1 MTTESV
7 QGPLGRRRSGVGAFI
22 GGAWMNRRYTRLS
35 SSLILGV
42 LVAVGFLVL
51 VWPKTDPAG
60 WQTAAM
66 IQLSVWAALNAVL
79 YPLARELYFRL
90 TQPLREGAGL
100 MLVGGILL
108 IIVWIAKLTIFL
120 LLWMLAVPIGVIAFI
135 YLAITDAAGKGWRW
149 VEA

>member
-1 MTTESV
+1 MTTESA
-7 QGPLGRRRSGVGAFI
+7 QSPLGRRRQGVGAFI

-35 SSLILGV
+35 SSLILGTV
-42 LVAVGFLVL
+42 TAVGFLVL

-60 WQTAAM
+60 WQIAAM

-79 YPLARELYFRL
+79 YPLARELYHRL

-100 MLVGGILL
+100 MFVGGILL
-108 IIVWIAKLTIFL
+108 IIVWFAKLTIFF
-120 LLWMLAVPIGVIAFI
+120 LLWMLAVPIGVIAFL
-135 YLAITDAAGKGWRW
+135 YLAITDATGKGWRW